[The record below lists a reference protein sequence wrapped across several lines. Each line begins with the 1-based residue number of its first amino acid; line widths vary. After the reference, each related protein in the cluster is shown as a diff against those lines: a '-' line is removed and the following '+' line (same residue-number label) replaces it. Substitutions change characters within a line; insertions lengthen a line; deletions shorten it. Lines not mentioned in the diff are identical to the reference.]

1 MAASTYIAIDLK
13 SFSASAECADKRL
26 YLLATNLVAA
36 DESRTEN
43 TICLAVSPS
52 LKACG
57 IHHGALPPKQ
67 TVKGFFEG
75 VSVPVNPDLSTI
87 FLQLHISE
95 RTGRGVPKI
104 INAYDRGIFEFGEN
118 TISVILP
125 YNRLEVEAQTP
136 QVEGQTPQVDT
147 PVNAQVGDLT
157 PQVKGA
163 TPQVD
168 ADKGIFKRTKK
179 RLSTQHLQSVILD
192 FCAIPRSVAE
202 IMTHL
207 SLRNRKDVRERCI
220 SPLIEQGRLAMTI
233 PQSPNSRFQKYI
245 TIK

>member
-1 MAASTYIAIDLK
+1 MNCTLCDICMIED
-13 SFSASAECADKRL
+13 
-26 YLLATNLVAA
+26 LATGRILVQH
-36 DESRTEN
+36 R
-43 TICLAVSPS
+43 
-52 LKACG
+52 
-57 IHHGALPPKQ
+57 LPK
-67 TVKGFFEG
+67 V
-75 VSVPVNPDLSTI
+75 STI

-147 PVNAQVGDLT
+147 PVNAQVGDLTPQVKGATPQVKGATPQVKGATPQVKGAT

>member
-136 QVEGQTPQVDT
+136 QVEGQTLPVGT
-147 PVNAQVGDLT
+147 PVGTQSMHKSGTLPPKSMHKSRVLPPKSRVLPPKSMQTKAFSNGRR
-157 PQVKGA
+157 KGS
-163 TPQVD
+163 Q
-168 ADKGIFKRTKK
+168 
-179 RLSTQHLQSVILD
+179 LSTFS
-192 FCAIPRSVAE
+192 
-202 IMTHL
+202 L
-207 SLRNRKDVRERCI
+207 S
-220 SPLIEQGRLAMTI
+220 
-233 PQSPNSRFQKYI
+233 F
-245 TIK
+245 

>member
-136 QVEGQTPQVDT
+136 QVDT

-157 PQVKGA
+157 PQVDAQVKCA
-163 TPQVD
+163 TPPSQ
-168 ADKGIFKRTKK
+168 GCYPP
-179 RLSTQHLQSVILD
+179 SQGCYPPS
-192 FCAIPRSVAE
+192 
-202 IMTHL
+202 
-207 SLRNRKDVRERCI
+207 RC
-220 SPLIEQGRLAMTI
+220 
-233 PQSPNSRFQKYI
+233 
-245 TIK
+245 